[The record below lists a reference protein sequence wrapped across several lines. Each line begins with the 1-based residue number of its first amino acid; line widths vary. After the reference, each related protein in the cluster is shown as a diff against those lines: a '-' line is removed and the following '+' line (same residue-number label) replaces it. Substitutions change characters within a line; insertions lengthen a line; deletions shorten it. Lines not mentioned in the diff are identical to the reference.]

1 MGAGEKINVEIT
13 SIRNAA
19 VVAFKTASISN
30 MEEIAVAS
38 QKIREF
44 VEEKHPKEVVVD
56 FEGVKFFSSAVLGL
70 LLDIRAKLKTHD
82 GEVVISAIN
91 PQLYRVFKITH
102 LDKIFKFFPD
112 KENAVKAVNTG

>member
-1 MGAGEKINVEIT
+1 MGMDEKISVEIT
-13 SIRNAA
+13 SEKNAA

-30 MEEIAVAS
+30 
-38 QKIREF
+38 
-44 VEEKHPKEVVVD
+44 VEEVAAASKQIKQFIEEKYPKEVVVD
-56 FEGVKFFSSAVLGL
+56 FEHVKFFSSQVLGL
-70 LLDIRAKLKTHD
+70 LLDIRAKLKTYD

-112 KENAVKAVNTG
+112 KEDAVRAVSTD